1 MKLNIKIINRFNGR
15 LFIYCLFPTIL
26 LMGCDSK
33 KNPNQRTYESSY
45 NSSSTATESPQER
58 AYVDNSLNTGSSPYE
73 NRGSSVEESP
83 YYNNSLSTG
92 SSPYSS
98 YGASATDESQISV
111 STSANSNCDVVVI
124 VKSGG
129 VIARNAYIKAG
140 GSYTF
145 YIPNG
150 RYQVFFYGGKGWNPN
165 KSMPGGLTGG
175 FVANE
180 SYSKD
185 SPVDLNYQG
194 LTYELI
200 PQANGNFNTQQSSAN
215 EIF

>member
-1 MKLNIKIINRFNGR
+1 MENKKLLDRCLIVGFIIF
-15 LFIYCLFPTIL
+15 TIL
-26 LMGCDSK
+26 YAGCDSR

-45 NSSSTATESPQER
+45 SSSSTATESPQER
-58 AYVDNSLNTGSSPYE
+58 AYVSQSLNTGNSPYKSKEPSIEE
-73 NRGSSVEESP
+73 NP

-92 SSPYSS
+92 ASPYAS
-98 YGASATDESQISV
+98 YGTSVTDESQICV

-124 VKSGG
+124 IKRGG
-129 VIARNAYIKAG
+129 EIARNAYIKAG

-150 RYQVFFYGGKGWNPN
+150 TYQVFFYGGKGWNPN

-185 SPVDLNYQG
+185 SPVSLNYEG

-200 PQANGNFNTQQSSAN
+200 PQPNGNFSTQQSSAS

>member
-1 MKLNIKIINRFNGR
+1 MGNIKGFGGMVFVVF
-15 LFIYCLFPTIL
+15 LFTSVL
-26 LMGCDSK
+26 LMGCDSRK
-33 KNPNQRTYESSY
+33 DPNQRTYESGYS
-45 NSSSTATESPQER
+45 SSSTATESPQER
-58 AYVDNSLNTGSSPYE
+58 VYVDNSLNTGNSPYKSKE
-73 NRGSSVEESP
+73 PSIEDNP
-83 YYNNSLSTG
+83 YYNSSLSTG
-92 SSPYSS
+92 TSPYKS
-98 YGASATDESQISV
+98 YGVSATDESQISV

-124 VKSGG
+124 IKSDGI
-129 VIARNAYIKAG
+129 IAKNAYIKAG

-145 YIPNG
+145 NIPNG

-185 SPVDLNYQG
+185 SPVSLNYQG
-194 LTYELI
+194 LSYELI
-200 PQANGNFNTQQSSAN
+200 PQPNGNFSTQQSSAN

>member
-1 MKLNIKIINRFNGR
+1 MVIIDRLGR
-15 LFIYCLFPTIL
+15 VVFACCLFSIIL
-26 LMGCDSK
+26 LMSCNSR

-45 NSSSTATESPQER
+45 SSSSTATEFSQER
-58 AYVDNSLNTGSSPYE
+58 SYVDNSLNTGSSPYE
-73 NRGSSVEESP
+73 SSEPSVEENP

-92 SSPYSS
+92 SSPYTS

-111 STSANSNCDVVVI
+111 STSTNSNCDVVVI
-124 VKSGG
+124 IKSDGK
-129 VIARNAYIKAG
+129 IARNAYIKAG
-140 GSYTF
+140 GSHTF

-150 RYQVFFYGGKGWNPN
+150 RYQVFFYGGKGWNPS
-165 KSMPGGLTGG
+165 KSMPGGLKGG

-185 SPVDLNYQG
+185 SPVDLNFQG

-200 PQANGNFNTQQSSAN
+200 PQPNGNFSTQQSNAN

>member
-1 MKLNIKIINRFNGR
+1 MGANKDLGEIVV
-15 LFIYCLFPTIL
+15 LFIFLAVL
-26 LMGCDSK
+26 MMGCDFRR
-33 KNPNQRTYESSY
+33 NPNQRTYENSY
-45 NSSSTATESPQER
+45 NSSSSATETPQEQ
-58 AYVDNSLNTGSSPYE
+58 AYVDNSLSTGNSPYESAQPSVEENPYYNNSLNTGSSPYT
-73 NRGSSVEESP
+73 S
-83 YYNNSLSTG
+83 YNIS
-92 SSPYSS
+92 
-98 YGASATDESQISV
+98 ASDESQISV
-111 STSANSNCDVVVI
+111 STSSNSNCDVVVI
-124 VKSGG
+124 IKNGG
-129 VIARNAYIKAG
+129 EIARNAYIKSG

-150 RYQVFFYGGKGWNPN
+150 TYQVFFYGGKGWNPN

-185 SPVDLNYQG
+185 SPVNLNYQE

-200 PQANGNFNTQQSSAN
+200 PQPNGNFSTQQSSAS

>member
-1 MKLNIKIINRFNGR
+1 MNLNMKTIIMRNS
-15 LFIYCLFPTIL
+15 FIFAFCTIFFIVSS
-26 LMGCDSK
+26 CDFHN
-33 KNPNQRTYESSY
+33 NPNQRTYESSY
-45 NSSSTATESPQER
+45 SSSSIATVSPQER
-58 AYVDNSLNTGSSPYE
+58 TYVDNSLETGSSPYE
-73 NRGSSVEESP
+73 SREPSVEEDP
-83 YYNNSLSTG
+83 YYSNSLSTG
-92 SSPYSS
+92 SSPYTS

-111 STSANSNCDVVVI
+111 STSASSNCDVVVI

-129 VIARNAYIKAG
+129 EIARNAYIKAG

-200 PQANGNFNTQQSSAN
+200 PQPNGNFSTQQSSAN

>member
-1 MKLNIKIINRFNGR
+1 MKRKTII
-15 LFIYCLFPTIL
+15 LCIL
-26 LMGCDSK
+26 TGFLMGCDSRQ
-33 KNPNQRTYESSY
+33 NPNQRTYESSY
-45 NSSSTATESPQER
+45 SSKSTATESPLER
-58 AYVDNSLNTGSSPYE
+58 EYVDNSLNTGSTPYKSSEPSIEE
-73 NRGSSVEESP
+73 NP

-92 SSPYSS
+92 SSPYISN
-98 YGASATDESQISV
+98 GVSAKDESQISV
-111 STSANSNCDVVVI
+111 STSASSNCDVVVI
-124 VKSGG
+124 IKSDGE
-129 VIARNAYIKAG
+129 IARNAYIKAG

-145 YIPNG
+145 YVPNG

-185 SPVDLNYQG
+185 SPVSLNYQE

-200 PQANGNFNTQQSSAN
+200 PQPNGNFSTQQSSAS